1 MEKTRL
7 TISMF
12 GGFAV
17 KLGNATISDGDNRA
31 RKIWP
36 LLAYLVLNRQRPVP
50 QQELIDLLWADSANP
65 DSVIKTTLHR
75 LRTML
80 NALGDQMGYKLI
92 ISESGNYAWNK
103 QFSVKL
109 DIDDFDSLIARA
121 DKSTDP
127 AQQLKLRRQA
137 LALYKGDICPKQK
150 GDWLQPIVDDYRN
163 KYVQLTRDT
172 LPLLAQANLW
182 VEAQRLCYAALATTP
197 YDDEICYQL
206 LLSMQNLG
214 QNQAIID
221 FYERYSEDYLTH
233 CDALPAEKV
242 RAIYRQATRRV
253 NNCAMPLSQ
262 LMAQLN
268 EPNRMVGTHDGALLC
283 DYDFFQD
290 AYRAEARIAATGAN
304 AVHIGLISISDEEP
318 TDGRRKSSVTRLQA
332 LICSGL
338 RSCDIVARCSAGQ
351 FIIMLPQ
358 TSYEEA
364 TMLLNS
370 IIREFHRLYPG
381 SQAQL
386 LSSVEAIQ
394 PAV

>member
-1 MEKTRL
+1 MEKTKL

-17 KLGNATISDGDNRA
+17 KLGGRTITDADNRA

-36 LLAYLVLNRQRPVP
+36 LLAYLVLNRQRPIP

-92 ISESGNYAWNK
+92 ISESGNYAWNR
-103 QFSVKL
+103 QFTIKL
-109 DIDDFDSLIARA
+109 DIEEFDNLLARA
-121 DKSTDP
+121 DKATDP

-137 LALYKGDICPKQK
+137 LALYKGDVCPKQK
-150 GDWLQPIVDDYRN
+150 GAWLQPIVEQYRD
-163 KYVQLTRDT
+163 KYVQLTRHT
-172 LPLLAQANLW
+172 LPLLAQTNNWAEVQKLS
-182 VEAQRLCYAALATTP
+182 RAALLTAP
-197 YDDEICYQL
+197 YDDEICHQL

-233 CDALPAEKV
+233 CDALPAEQV
-242 RAIYRQATRRV
+242 RAVYRQATRRV

-268 EPNRMVGTHDGALLC
+268 EPQQSATGHDGALFC

-290 AYRAEARIAATGAN
+290 AYRAEARIAAIGGT
-304 AVHIGLISISDEEP
+304 AVHIGLISITDDEP
-318 TDGRRKSSVTRLQA
+318 TDGRRKSSITRLQA

-358 TSYEEA
+358 TSYEQA
-364 TMLLNS
+364 TKLLNG